1 MSGSL
6 DVKALKAEGFVKPGR
21 SRGLLEVFQRQFLLS
36 LIVHKE
42 LRVRYRGSIFGI
54 LWSYAKPA
62 VQFIVFY
69 FAIGVF
75 MRMNGNIQNY
85 VIYLF
90 AGVIV
95 INYFTEIFNN
105 GTRSLTGNTPLVKKI
120 YLPRELFP
128 VSSVWVAF
136 VHFIPQVVILLV
148 GALIVGWHP
157 GIMNLLVILAAFI
170 TITIFGLGLGLLA
183 GAINVLYR
191 DAENMVELLL
201 MVATWASPVL
211 YTWQMVHS
219 VFQGSRSWLWTIYQL
234 NPITPVI
241 EMFHWGFWG
250 ATEGANAVMPPNM
263 VFWGI
268 TSFVISLLTLVLG
281 EAVFRRLDG
290 RFAQEL

>member
-6 DVKALKAEGFVKPGR
+6 DVKALKAEGYVKPGR

-136 VHFIPQVVILLV
+136 VHFIPQVVILLI

-157 GIMNLLVILAAFI
+157 SILNIAVVLIAFI
-170 TITIFGLGLGLLA
+170 IITIFGLGLGLLA

-211 YTWQMVHS
+211 YTWQMVAS
-219 VFQGSRSWLWTIYQL
+219 VFKDDLSWLWIVYQL

-250 ATEGANAVMPPNM
+250 ATSGANAVMPENM
-263 VFWGI
+263 VLWGI
-268 TSFVISLLTLVLG
+268 VSFAILIVCSSV
-281 EAVFRRLDG
+281 
-290 RFAQEL
+290 